1 MKINVGK
8 AELVNHSQNEKSP
21 KFGNF
26 EFKLSDD
33 TIIVVES
40 FFDNWTKYK
49 GTWGSL
55 EIELNSTFWAAGNK
69 RFNKIGV
76 SMLDEPLGGQHVAEG
91 GDSAPQGKPEENDD
105 LPF

>member
-8 AELVNHSQNEKSP
+8 AELVNYSQNEKSP
-21 KFGNF
+21 KFGSF
-26 EFKLSDD
+26 EFKLSDE

-40 FFDNWTKYK
+40 FFDNWPKYK

-55 EIELNSTFWAAGNK
+55 EIELNSTYWEAGKK

-76 SMLDEPLGGQHVAEG
+76 SMLDEPLGGQHVSEG
-91 GDSAPQGKPEENDD
+91 EVVPPQGEEEEGDG